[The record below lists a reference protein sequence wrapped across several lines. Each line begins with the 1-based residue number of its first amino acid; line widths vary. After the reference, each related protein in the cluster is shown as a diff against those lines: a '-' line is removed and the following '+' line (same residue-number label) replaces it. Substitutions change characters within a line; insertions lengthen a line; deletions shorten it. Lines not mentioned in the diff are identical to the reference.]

1 MSILIF
7 FAVLLVLVIAHEWGH
22 FIVAKKTGM
31 RVDEFGF
38 GFPPKLWG
46 KKFKG
51 SETEYSFNALPL
63 GGFVKIYGEDSLLKS
78 DGERAADPDFKH
90 SFIAKPR
97 WAQALVLVA
106 GVTMNVIVAWLL
118 FSVIFMVGANTVV
131 SEEEAVNARLTVM
144 SVAPDSAAK
153 QAEIPLG
160 AEIVAVTRADGSAPE
175 LVPSAFRE
183 FTGAS
188 TEAISVTYRLGD
200 LGKTVSVIPQTGVLA
215 DELERPVVGL
225 SVALIETIS
234 YPAHQALWHG
244 LTTTGTQL
252 VAVGEGLIGFFS
264 RAAIGQANL
273 DEVSGPI
280 GLVSMVGSAAQNG
293 FVALMQLTAFISL
306 NLVVINLLPFP
317 ALDGGRLLFVAIE
330 AVRRK
335 ALPTKL
341 VLYANAAGFI
351 FLLGLMAVVTISDI
365 VKML

>member
-1 MSILIF
+1 MAVLIF

-46 KKFKG
+46 KKYNG
-51 SETEYSFNALPL
+51 TEYSLNALPL

-78 DGERAADPDFKH
+78 DEERAADPDFKH

-106 GVTMNVIVAWLL
+106 GVTMNALVAWVL

-131 SEEEAVNARLTVM
+131 SEEEATNARLTVM
-144 SVAPDSAAK
+144 SVAADSAASE
-153 QAEIPLG
+153 ARVPVG
-160 AEIVAVTRADGSAPE
+160 AEIIEVQRKGSEAPE
-175 LVPSAFRE
+175 LVPSAFRA

-188 TEAISVTYRLGD
+188 TESISITYKLGD
-200 LGKTVSVIPQTGVLA
+200 EVTTVLVEPQTGKIAEEPL
-215 DELERPVVGL
+215 RPVVGL
-225 SVALIETIS
+225 SVALVETVS
-234 YPAHQALWHG
+234 YPVHEAVWHG

-252 VAVGEGLIGFFS
+252 YAVADGLLQFFS
-264 RAAIGQANL
+264 RAVVGQANL

-335 ALPTKL
+335 ALPSKL
-341 VLYANAAGFI
+341 VLYANAAGFV
-351 FLLGLMAVVTISDI
+351 FLLGLMAVVTVSDI
-365 VKML
+365 VKLF

>member
-1 MSILIF
+1 MAILIF

-22 FIVAKKTGM
+22 FIIAKKTGM

-46 KKFKG
+46 KKFG
-51 SETEYSFNALPL
+51 ETEYTFNALPL

-78 DGERAADPDFKH
+78 DEERAKDPDFKH
-90 SFIAKPR
+90 SFIAQPR

-106 GVTMNVIVAWLL
+106 GVTMNALVAWIL
-118 FSVIFMVGANTVV
+118 FSIIFMVGANTVV
-131 SEEEAVNARLTVM
+131 LEGEASAASRLTVM
-144 SVAPDSAAK
+144 SVAPGSAASDAK
-153 QAEIPLG
+153 IPRG
-160 AEIVAVTRADGSAPE
+160 AEIVAVTRADGAAPE

-188 TEAISVTYRLGD
+188 TDAITVTYKNGDEETSVT
-200 LGKTVSVIPQTGVLA
+200 VVPQTGIIA
-215 DELERPVVGL
+215 DEPDRPVVGL
-225 SVALIETIS
+225 SVALVETVS
-234 YPAHQALWHG
+234 YPVHEAIWHG
-244 LTTTGTQL
+244 FTTTGTQL
-252 VAVGEGLIGFFS
+252 VAVTEGLFGFFG
-264 RAAIGQANL
+264 RVFVGKANL

-317 ALDGGRLLFVAIE
+317 ALDGGRLLFVALE
-330 AVRRK
+330 AIRRK
-335 ALPTKL
+335 ALPVKL
-341 VLYANAAGFI
+341 VMYANAAGFL

-365 VKML
+365 VKLI